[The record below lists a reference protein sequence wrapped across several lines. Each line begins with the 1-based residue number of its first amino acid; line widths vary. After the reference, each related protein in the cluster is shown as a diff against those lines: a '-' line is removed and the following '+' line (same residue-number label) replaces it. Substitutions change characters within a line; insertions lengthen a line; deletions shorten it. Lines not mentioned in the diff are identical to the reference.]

1 MRIFDIINNVDWNK
15 NIIFLVLYI
24 TIVVLCVF
32 LYLTPLMD
40 TYKSTIM
47 EYRKTNILDNQINVT
62 LDKIKGNED
71 SILRE
76 NLSVFE
82 RLSRKITAKELQ
94 KYAMSFISG
103 VKVNDLGI
111 TNAENGIKIHSF
123 KITGQTKSIS
133 NLKNLLGNLSA
144 LQNSVRIA
152 FPIIISKD
160 EKRKI
165 LGVEIT
171 LMVYN
176 SSRDI
181 SKIKAEQSQET
192 QEVAT
197 KAPES
202 KAQSIA
208 KPNATSNTKAKK
220 RPKNPQK
227 QPKAKAVKSSAK
239 TPKVAKSSK
248 SSVESAT
255 EPENVAEPTDMKGLM
270 DADTSL
276 QAMDFVQTTEVN
288 ADSAGDLSM
297 QDSQQTTPKSSD

>member
-94 KYAMSFISG
+94 KYAISFIDG

-111 TNAENGIKIHSF
+111 TNAENDIKIHSF

-165 LGVEIT
+165 LDIEIT
-171 LMVYN
+171 LMAYN

-181 SKIKAEQSQET
+181 SKIKAEQS

-208 KPNATSNTKAKK
+208 KPNATSNTKAQK
-220 RPKNPQK
+220 RSKNPQK

-270 DADTSL
+270 DANTSL
-276 QAMDFVQTTEVN
+276 QTMDFVQTTEVN